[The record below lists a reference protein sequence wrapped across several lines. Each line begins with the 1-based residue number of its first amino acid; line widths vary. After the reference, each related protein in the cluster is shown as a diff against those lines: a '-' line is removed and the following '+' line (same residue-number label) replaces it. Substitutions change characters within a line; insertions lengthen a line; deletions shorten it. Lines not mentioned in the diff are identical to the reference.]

1 VFRNTS
7 AKPGTEVFIVDS
19 SPAAA
24 IALGAHR
31 PSEESTYVLCR
42 AASERNADFA
52 ARVLKRVR
60 QIRSHQCVES
70 LWYVIGARTFDASSS
85 TRLLEELLPLL
96 ERGARITLA
105 TPRSIGGVV
114 FGWMDSLLG
123 QRSDDVNMGVR
134 FYPDGSDLRRGPL
147 LLNEGAQQQQCA

>member
-1 VFRNTS
+1 M
-7 AKPGTEVFIVDS
+7 FIVDS

-52 ARVLKRVR
+52 ARVLKRAR
-60 QIRSHQCVES
+60 QIRLHQCIES

-85 TRLLEELLPLL
+85 VGLLEDLLPLL
-96 ERGARITLA
+96 ERGSRITLA
-105 TPRSIGGVV
+105 TPRSIGGAVL
-114 FGWMDSLLG
+114 GWVDSLLG
-123 QRSDDVNMGVR
+123 QRGDDVNMGIR
-134 FYPDGSDLRRGPL
+134 FYPDISDPGCGVSPLNLRRGTL
-147 LLNEGAQQQQCA
+147 LSTEGAQQQCA